1 MTTDGPSRPRGRERA
16 VALVLTLVVVLVLAL
31 LALTLAFITT
41 LDTLVARHAQE
52 QAVAEGRADGALA
65 LAAAAVPSLS
75 PSTLRSGARLGP
87 WPAAG
92 IDAQADVVADAA
104 GVVWVTARA
113 TVGHSEVVR
122 VLAAEGLDAGAPRVL
137 LRP

>member
-1 MTTDGPSRPRGRERA
+1 MRTGVPSFPRGREGG

-31 LALTLAFITT
+31 LALTLAFTTT

-65 LAAAAVPSLS
+65 LAAAAVPLLS

-92 IDAQADVVADAA
+92 IDAQAEVVADAD

-113 TVGHSEVVR
+113 TVGRSEVVR
-122 VLAAEGLDAGAPRVL
+122 VLAAEGLAAGTPLVL
-137 LRP
+137 VRP